1 MMFDWLNK
9 KRRFLSEYFVN
20 KNVDLELLK
29 FSSVQESDTIN
40 QNNNFDISTSWAKLL
55 EASKGL
61 STSIFITSSDKN
73 RFGLNIED
81 KFCKNIFEVAMQKI
95 LPQLA
100 FETEIEDES
109 EIISKIVDYITINN
123 LHKKNF
129 YNLIKKLKNL
139 NAGLLLED

>member
-81 KFCKNIFEVAMQKI
+81 KFCKNIFEVAIQKI

>member
-81 KFCKNIFEVAMQKI
+81 KFCKNIFEVAIQKI

-109 EIISKIVDYITINN
+109 EIISKIVDYITTNN